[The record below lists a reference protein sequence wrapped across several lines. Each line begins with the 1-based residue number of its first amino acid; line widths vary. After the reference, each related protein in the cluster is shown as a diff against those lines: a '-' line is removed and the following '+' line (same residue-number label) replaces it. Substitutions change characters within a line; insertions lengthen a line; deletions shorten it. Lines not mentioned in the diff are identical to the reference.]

1 MTSQS
6 QSQSQKTEKSQK
18 MEESQI
24 REDLASVTFRW
35 NVDNFSELN
44 LKHYSEVFITGDF
57 KWYLT
62 IFEYLLLFD
71 MLKSFIL
78 CNLL

>member
-1 MTSQS
+1 MTSQC

-18 MEESQI
+18 MEESQK

-35 NVDNFSELN
+35 KVDNFSELN
-44 LKHYSEVFITGDF
+44 LKHFSEVFITGDF

-71 MLKSFIL
+71 MLKIFLL
-78 CNLL
+78 CDML